1 MVLASESFV
10 RSSGRSPMG
19 KLIGYAHAGV
29 EPRIMGMGPV
39 PAVRKV
45 LDRTGLKID
54 EIDVFEVNEAFA
66 AQALAVV
73 RELGLP
79 PDRTN
84 PNGSGISL
92 GHPIAATGAI
102 LTVKSLY
109 ELKRT
114 GGKYALVTM
123 CIGGG
128 QGIAAIFER
137 WGWRQARDRHISRRI
152 GMDSVSYTA
161 MSPLSFLERSGRVWP
176 GKTAVIYGARRLT
189 YRELAAEAQ
198 RVAGALRASGVGPGD
213 RVAYLMPNLPEMLIA
228 HYAVP
233 LAGAVLVAVN
243 TRLTAEEVAYIL
255 SHSGAKIVVV
265 DAELLPTAVAAA
277 KDVEAVTELV
287 VAEDTELAPADP
299 DLSGEPRL
307 VSYSEFLARGT
318 QEPLPW
324 SISDELAPI
333 AVNYTSGTT
342 GRPKGVI
349 YTHRGA
355 YLNCFGE
362 IIHSRHDEN
371 SVYLWTLPM
380 FHCNGWCTPW
390 SLTAIGGTHV
400 CLREVRGDAIWRQLR
415 EHGVTHLNAA
425 PTVVSSILNAPE
437 AGPLARPVLIT
448 TAGAPPSPT
457 TIAQMERM
465 GFQIVHVYGL
475 TETYGPISYCQ
486 SQPQWAGLSSEE
498 RSVLQAR
505 QGVSMI
511 QAEGLRVVDQEM
523 ADVPADGS
531 TMGEI
536 VMRGNNVM
544 AGYYLDPE
552 ATAEAFA
559 AAGSTAVTS
568 AHHPT
573 ITARPQVRGDP
584 PRPGTGRSPGP
595 SGAESGRTPG

>member
-1 MVLASESFV
+1 M
-10 RSSGRSPMG
+10 
-19 KLIGYAHAGV
+19 KGYLLRRERLRRAGV
-29 EPRIMGMGPV
+29 KNVIS
-39 PAVRKV
+39 AS
-45 LDRTGLKID
+45 L
-54 EIDVFEVNEAFA
+54 EV
-66 AQALAVV
+66 
-73 RELGLP
+73 
-79 PDRTN
+79 
-84 PNGSGISL
+84 
-92 GHPIAATGAI
+92 
-102 LTVKSLY
+102 
-109 ELKRT
+109 
-114 GGKYALVTM
+114 
-123 CIGGG
+123 
-128 QGIAAIFER
+128 
-137 WGWRQARDRHISRRI
+137 

-161 MSPLSFLERSGRVWP
+161 LTPLSFLERSARVWP

-189 YRELAAEAQ
+189 YSELAAEAQ
-198 RVAGALRASGVGPGD
+198 RVAGALQASGVGPGD

-243 TRLTAEEVAYIL
+243 TRLTAEEVASIL

-265 DAELLPTAVAAA
+265 DAALLGTAAAAA
-277 KDVEAVTELV
+277 KDVEAVAELV
-287 VAEDTELAPADP
+287 VAEDTEIAPADL
-299 DLSGEPRL
+299 DLSDEPRL
-307 VSYSEFLARGT
+307 VSYSEFLARGAR
-318 QEPLPW
+318 EPLPW
-324 SISDELAPI
+324 SVSDELAPI
-333 AVNYTSGTT
+333 AINYTSGTT

-400 CLREVRGDAIWRQLR
+400 CMREVRGDAIWEQLR
-415 EHGVTHLNAA
+415 EHDVTHLNAA
-425 PTVVSSILNAPE
+425 PTVVSSILNASE
-437 AGPLARPVLIT
+437 AEPLTRPVLIT

-457 TIAQMERM
+457 TIAHMERM

-511 QAEGLRVVDQEM
+511 QAQGLRVVDAQM
-523 ADVPADGS
+523 GDVRADGE

-552 ATAEAFA
+552 ATAEAFRGGWFHSGDLGVMHPDGYIELRDRIKDIVISGGENISTVEVEQALMSHPAVLDA
-559 AAGSTAVTS
+559 AVIGVPDEKWGERPKAFVVLRAGHGATPQELLTHVRTKIARYKAPREIDITLELPKTSTGKIQKFVLREPEWA
-568 AHHPT
+568 
-573 ITARPQVRGDP
+573 
-584 PRPGTGRSPGP
+584 
-595 SGAESGRTPG
+595 GRTHRVHG

>member
-1 MVLASESFV
+1 
-10 RSSGRSPMG
+10 
-19 KLIGYAHAGV
+19 
-29 EPRIMGMGPV
+29 
-39 PAVRKV
+39 
-45 LDRTGLKID
+45 
-54 EIDVFEVNEAFA
+54 
-66 AQALAVV
+66 
-73 RELGLP
+73 
-79 PDRTN
+79 
-84 PNGSGISL
+84 
-92 GHPIAATGAI
+92 
-102 LTVKSLY
+102 
-109 ELKRT
+109 
-114 GGKYALVTM
+114 
-123 CIGGG
+123 
-128 QGIAAIFER
+128 
-137 WGWRQARDRHISRRI
+137 
-152 GMDSVSYTA
+152 MDSVSYTA
-161 MSPLSFLERSGRVWP
+161 MSPLSFLERSARVWP

-189 YRELAAEAQ
+189 YRELATEAQ

-243 TRLTAEEVAYIL
+243 TRLTADEVAYIL
-255 SHSGAKIVVV
+255 RHSGAKIVVV
-265 DAELLPTAVAAA
+265 DAALLSTAAAAA

-307 VSYSEFLARGT
+307 VRYSEFLARGT
-318 QEPLPW
+318 QEPLSW

-362 IIHSRHDEN
+362 VIHSRHDEN

-400 CLREVRGDAIWRQLR
+400 CLREVRGDVIWRQLR

-425 PTVVSSILNAPE
+425 PTVVSAVLNAPG
-437 AGPLARPVLIT
+437 AGPLTRPVLIT

-475 TETYGPISYCQ
+475 TETYGPISVCQ

-544 AGYYLDPE
+544 AGYYLDPA
-552 ATAEAFA
+552 ATAEAFRGGWFHSGDLGVMHTDGYIELRDRIKDVVISGGENISTVEVEQALMSHPAVLEA
-559 AAGSTAVTS
+559 AVIGVPDDKWGERPKAFVVFRADHSTTPEELIAHVRIKIARYKAPRDIDIVLELPKTS
-568 AHHPT
+568 
-573 ITARPQVRGDP
+573 
-584 PRPGTGRSPGP
+584 TGKIQKFVLREPEW
-595 SGAESGRTPG
+595 AGRTQRVHG